1 MQAELPIEA
10 IQQAVLIWYRS
21 NRRHDL
27 PWRNLDKLGID
38 VPYGVMVSEIMLQQ
52 TQVRRV
58 IPKYLAFLATFP
70 TIQDLAQAP
79 TAQVLSLWSGLGYN
93 RRALMLHKV
102 AQAIVTRF
110 CSELPDILNAL
121 VALPGIGPYTAAA
134 ILAFGF
140 NQSVPVID
148 TNIQRFYELFFFGY
162 TIPSPVE
169 LKELAEMFTPPN
181 QSRAW
186 HSALMDI
193 MTQVRSARSP
203 KEQQQKLLEILQLTP
218 TWELPKLDAAPLFRP
233 KQSEFRHSKRYFRGR
248 IMAYLGQQ
256 KTFQANVT
264 ELEYLMQEYN
274 LPLEYDLKSL
284 LIELKHDGLVEFTEP
299 LTSESIV
306 SLP

>member
-58 IPKYLAFLATFP
+58 ILKYLAFLATFP

-148 TNIQRFYELFFFGY
+148 TNIQRFYEL
-162 TIPSPVE
+162 
-169 LKELAEMFTPPN
+169 
-181 QSRAW
+181 
-186 HSALMDI
+186 
-193 MTQVRSARSP
+193 
-203 KEQQQKLLEILQLTP
+203 
-218 TWELPKLDAAPLFRP
+218 
-233 KQSEFRHSKRYFRGR
+233 
-248 IMAYLGQQ
+248 
-256 KTFQANVT
+256 
-264 ELEYLMQEYN
+264 
-274 LPLEYDLKSL
+274 
-284 LIELKHDGLVEFTEP
+284 
-299 LTSESIV
+299 
-306 SLP
+306 